1 MNEPDGGSLKDLYKL
16 LKNKQ
21 LAWLYMRYFI
31 FYYDSM
37 NKTCHEILEPRLG
50 REYFTYKSDKYW
62 AKIIYGLL
70 HLQENSNSSEIK
82 LCEAIHNGSRINLIK
97 YWYPILYERKYIDKV
112 RLDIKY
118 YLYSYDMV
126 LKPNI
131 SKIDYENK
139 KFSSLYSEDAKI
151 ARIIYNMNKNT
162 SNIINK
168 DFCLIL
174 LKYINRN
181 NHLTLIDKF
190 YTYLTRPIGS
200 CSVETENKE
209 EMINILEHYA

>member
-1 MNEPDGGSLKDLYKL
+1 MNEPEGKSLKDLYKL

-21 LAWLYMRYFI
+21 LAWLYMRYFT
-31 FYYDSM
+31 FYYDSI
-37 NKTCHEILEPRLG
+37 NKSCHEIIEPRSG
-50 REYFTYKSDKYW
+50 SEYFTYKSDKYW

-70 HLQENSNSSEIK
+70 QLQENHATSEIK

-97 YWYPILYERKYIDKV
+97 YWYPILYEKKYIDKV

-118 YLYSYDMV
+118 YLYSYELVMNPDIS
-126 LKPNI
+126 NI
-131 SKIDYENK
+131 ESEKE

-162 SNIINK
+162 NNTINR
-168 DFCLIL
+168 DFCLTL

-181 NHLTLIDKF
+181 NHLILIDKF

-200 CSVETENKE
+200 CSIETENKE
-209 EMINILEHYA
+209 EMIHTLEYYA